1 MKIGILTLPLHV
13 NYGGIL
19 QAYALQTVLE
29 RMGHNVQVFHKDESY
44 KIKIPPHFPESIK
57 IYSKRFLKK
66 LFIGGGYR
74 IFAEKYYNE
83 EYEITT
89 QKTREFVNKY
99 IHLCKLDSFF
109 EIKQGDF
116 DAIVVGS
123 DQVWRPR
130 YFRNMW
136 KTNVENM
143 FLDFTKNW
151 NIRRIAY
158 APSFGV
164 DEWEFSSEE
173 TNLCKTAIARFD
185 AVSVREN
192 GGKKLCMS
200 FFDTKAEVVLDPTM
214 LLSELDYGKLANQ
227 KIETN
232 KYGYLLTYI
241 LDFSKETEKL
251 IERISSEKHLSIFNA
266 SSKVDCIEAPLKEKM
281 QISVEEWLRGF
292 ANAEF
297 VVTDSFHA
305 CVFSIIFNKPFVV
318 IGNKMRGMD
327 RFYSLL
333 KKFGLEEN
341 MLDAGNT
348 YDSKKTYALHNG
360 VKEILRTLRDDSL
373 RFLTEALNGKM

>member
-29 RMGHNVQVFHKDESY
+29 RMGHDVLVFHKDNSY
-44 KIKIPPHFPESIK
+44 KIKTPPHFPESIK
-57 IYSKRFLKK
+57 IYSKRLLKK
-66 LFIGGGYR
+66 LFVGGDYR
-74 IFAEKYYNE
+74 VLAEKYYNE
-83 EYEITT
+83 EYEATT
-89 QKTREFVNKY
+89 QKTRAFINKY
-99 IHLCKLDSFF
+99 IHLHKLDSLL
-109 EIKQGDF
+109 EVKQDDF
-116 DAIVVGS
+116 NAIVVGS
-123 DQVWRPR
+123 DQIWRPR

-151 NIRRIAY
+151 NIRRVAY

-164 DEWEFSSEE
+164 DECEFSSEE
-173 TNLCKTAIARFD
+173 TNLCKTAVDRFD
-185 AVSVREN
+185 AVSVRED

-200 FFDTKAEVVLDPTM
+200 FLDTKAEVVLDPTM
-214 LLSELDYGKLANQ
+214 LLSKADYGKIASL
-227 KIETN
+227 KKET
-232 KYGYLLTYI
+232 KKSGYLLTYI
-241 LDFSKETEKL
+241 LGFSKGKEKL
-251 IERISSEKHLSIFNA
+251 IERISREKRLSIFNA
-266 SSKVDCIEAPLKEKM
+266 NSKVDCIEAPLKEKM
-281 QISVEEWLRGF
+281 QISVEEWLCGF

-318 IGNKMRGMD
+318 IGNKKRGMD

-341 MLDAGNT
+341 LLNT
-348 YDSKKTYALHNG
+348 ENAYDSKKSYALPPRVNEVLRELRENSLKFLGEASNG
-360 VKEILRTLRDDSL
+360 NV
-373 RFLTEALNGKM
+373 